1 MRNIRKIWLIGQKY
15 TKIYLSMSPGAT
27 HANFN
32 LADSHFDISK
42 IDFSKDRF
50 GPMSMPANTCHPR
63 SRKVSRR
70 QYRFV
75 KDFYVDCGCSLKSSF
90 KK

>member
-1 MRNIRKIWLIGQKY
+1 MRNIREIWIIGQKY
-15 TKIYLSMSPGAT
+15 KNFYLSMSPGAT

-42 IDFSKDRF
+42 MDFSKDRF
-50 GPMSMPANTCHPR
+50 GPRSIPANTCHPR

-70 QYRFV
+70 YYRFV
-75 KDFYVDCGCSLKSSF
+75 KDFVNFCVD
-90 KK
+90 